1 MEASLETIEI
11 FGDQYALDLSANST
25 IIRFEL
31 EIKTNDASEKLVD
44 LRNKISGPTS
54 MFGPL
59 ISK

>member
-59 ISK
+59 I

>member
-11 FGDQYALDLSANST
+11 IGDQYALDLSANST
-25 IIRFEL
+25 IIRFEI

-59 ISK
+59 I

>member
-1 MEASLETIEI
+1 MEASFETIDT
-11 FGDQYALDLSANST
+11 FSDQYALDLSANST

-59 ISK
+59 I